1 MLYVKQYFTQQPL
14 LLITVNNN
22 TSRNKQAKR

>member
-1 MLYVKQYFTQQPL
+1 VKTILKDNVL

-22 TSRNKQAKR
+22 NAFC